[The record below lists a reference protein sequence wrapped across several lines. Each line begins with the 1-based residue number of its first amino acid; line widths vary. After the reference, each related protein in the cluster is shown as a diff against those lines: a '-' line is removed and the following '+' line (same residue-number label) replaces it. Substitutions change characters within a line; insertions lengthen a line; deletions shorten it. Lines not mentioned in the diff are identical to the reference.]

1 MAQLEWSDALVLDL
15 AEMDHTHHEFVD
27 LLARVETA
35 PDDSV
40 VHHWAELI
48 THTEAHFGQ
57 EDAWMRD
64 TGFSSSNCHSLQH
77 KVVLQVMRE
86 GLRNGH
92 EGARPVD
99 GRSTGPAFTWHRLQ
113 PVHRPSRHA
122 TGAAR
127 GPDPRLRRHQL
138 LRQGA
143 PGRGQPRLSPHR
155 ARQLPAQWCHRLA
168 PHPSYSQRQQH
179 HGRHAHRR
187 SGLPPYRAL
196 PQR

>member
-1 MAQLEWSDALVLDL
+1 MAQLEWSNALVLDL

-27 LLARVETA
+27 LLALVETA

-40 VHHWAELI
+40 VRHWAELI

-92 EGARPVD
+92 EGKLDVVREMARELAAWFPAHAQSMD
-99 GRSTGPAFTWHRLQ
+99 AALALHLRGIGYDPSTGQVSMPQALPAAPIQ
-113 PVHRPSRHA
+113 GCG
-122 TGAAR
+122 GASCS
-127 GPDPRLRRHQL
+127 DK
-138 LRQGA
+138 
-143 PGRGQPRLSPHR
+143 
-155 ARQLPAQWCHRLA
+155 ARQAETSTA
-168 PHPSYSQRQQH
+168 
-179 HGRHAHRR
+179 
-187 SGLPPYRAL
+187 
-196 PQR
+196 

>member
-27 LLARVETA
+27 LLALVETA
-35 PDDSV
+35 PNDSV
-40 VHHWAELI
+40 VRHWAELI

-92 EGARPVD
+92 DGKLDVVRDMARELAAWFPAHAQSMD
-99 GRSTGPAFTWHRLQ
+99 AALALHLRGIGYDPSTGQVAMPQ
-113 PVHRPSRHA
+113 
-122 TGAAR
+122 
-127 GPDPRLRRHQL
+127 
-138 LRQGA
+138 
-143 PGRGQPRLSPHR
+143 
-155 ARQLPAQWCHRLA
+155 
-168 PHPSYSQRQQH
+168 
-179 HGRHAHRR
+179 
-187 SGLPPYRAL
+187 AL
-196 PQR
+196 PEAPIHGCGGASCSDMTRQAETSAA

>member
-92 EGARPVD
+92 EGKLDVVREMARELAAWFPAHAQSMD
-99 GRSTGPAFTWHRLQ
+99 AALALHLRGIGYNPSTGQVAMPQAL
-113 PVHRPSRHA
+113 PE
-122 TGAAR
+122 
-127 GPDPRLRRHQL
+127 
-138 LRQGA
+138 A
-143 PGRGQPRLSPHR
+143 PIHGCGGTSCSDK
-155 ARQLPAQWCHRLA
+155 ARQAEASPA
-168 PHPSYSQRQQH
+168 
-179 HGRHAHRR
+179 
-187 SGLPPYRAL
+187 
-196 PQR
+196 

>member
-27 LLARVETA
+27 LLALVETA

-40 VHHWAELI
+40 VRHWAELI

-86 GLRNGH
+86 GLRNGQD
-92 EGARPVD
+92 GKLDVVRDMARELAAWFPAHAQSMD
-99 GRSTGPAFTWHRLQ
+99 AALALHLRGMGYDPSTGQVAMPQ
-113 PVHRPSRHA
+113 
-122 TGAAR
+122 
-127 GPDPRLRRHQL
+127 
-138 LRQGA
+138 
-143 PGRGQPRLSPHR
+143 
-155 ARQLPAQWCHRLA
+155 
-168 PHPSYSQRQQH
+168 
-179 HGRHAHRR
+179 
-187 SGLPPYRAL
+187 AL
-196 PQR
+196 PETPIQGCGGASCSDKAHQAETSAA